1 MKKFAIV
8 LLGFGLVWLAVP
20 VSAAGLPQ
28 AQDLRADAKEAARRQ
43 VPLVLFYSARSCRFC
58 EEVAA
63 LYLQPMHASSEYG
76 GKIIL
81 REVQLEG
88 GQVLRD
94 FDGKSVSHADFAER
108 RGIRLTPQIRFLDA
122 TGREVSPG
130 IVGYT
135 TPDFFGGYLEQAVDA
150 AVAKMRTATA
160 P

>member
-1 MKKFAIV
+1 MKKFIIV
-8 LLGFGLVWLAVP
+8 LLGLGLSWLTMP
-20 VSAAGLPQ
+20 VFAGGLPQ
-28 AQDLRADAKEAARRQ
+28 ARDLRADAKDAARRR
-43 VPLVLFYSARSCRFC
+43 VPLVLFYSARSCPYC
-58 EEVAA
+58 EEVAT
-63 LYLQPMHASSEYG
+63 LYLQPMHASSDYG

-94 FDGKSVSHADFAER
+94 FDGKPVSHADFAER

-122 TGREVSPG
+122 AGREVSPG

-150 AVAKMRTATA
+150 AVAKMRAAT